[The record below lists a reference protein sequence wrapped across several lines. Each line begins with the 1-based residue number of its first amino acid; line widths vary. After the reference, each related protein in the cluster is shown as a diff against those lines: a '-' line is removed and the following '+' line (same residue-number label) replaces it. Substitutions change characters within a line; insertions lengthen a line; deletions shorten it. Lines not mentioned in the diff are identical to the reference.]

1 MTIKKLFAPILFS
14 FSLSA
19 PLIQAYEPL
28 DRIVAVVDDGVI
40 LKSELDAKLVS
51 VKRQL
56 KKSQTPSDQVLKSQ
70 VLDRLIL
77 DSIQLQMAQKAG
89 VRVSD
94 NLLNQTM
101 ERVAKQNKMSLTEF
115 KAALKKDGIP
125 YSEAREQIR
134 QEMIISQVH
143 KGRVGARINVSDKEI
158 DNFLS
163 SGIGKA
169 QTSAEYRLGH
179 ILVAMP
185 SKPSPEELKSA
196 QQKIKSIYNQ
206 LKKGA
211 DFKKLAVSNS
221 DSPSA
226 LKGGDLG
233 WRKELELPSLF
244 ADVAPRLPLNG
255 VSDPI
260 RNASGFHIVK
270 LLEKRG
276 GSSVMVPQTHV
287 RHILIQTNEI
297 RDEAQAKTF
306 IHQLRKRIQNGE
318 PFEAIAN
325 QYTDD
330 PGSSVNGGD
339 LGWVSPGDMVPVFEE
354 MMKNTPVNQISRP
367 FLTQFG
373 WHILEVMEHRDQD
386 MGEQFQRNQA
396 KHYIF
401 NRKFE
406 EELPIWLN
414 EIKAEAFVE
423 IKDL

>member
-1 MTIKKLFAPILFS
+1 MIIRKFCLSFFLS
-14 FSLSA
+14 FSLISA
-19 PLIQAYEPL
+19 EVASYETL
-28 DRIVAVVDDGVI
+28 DRIIAVVDDGVI
-40 LKSELDAKLVS
+40 LKSELDAKMIS

-56 KKSQTPSDQVLKSQ
+56 KGSQLPSDDVLKSQ
-70 VLDRLIL
+70 VLDKLVL
-77 DSIQLQMAQKAG
+77 DSIQLQMAEKAG

-101 ERVAKQNKMSLTEF
+101 ERVAKQNKMTLDQF
-115 KAALKKDGIP
+115 KQALRKDGIP
-125 YSEAREQIR
+125 YQEAREQIR

-143 KGRVGARINVSDKEI
+143 KGRVGARINVSEKEV

-163 SGIGKA
+163 SGVGKA
-169 QTSAEYRLGH
+169 TTSAEYRLGH
-179 ILVAMP
+179 ILVSMP
-185 SKPSPEELKSA
+185 SKPTSDELEAA
-196 QQKIKSIYNQ
+196 QNKVNNIYKQ

-211 DFKKLAVSNS
+211 DFKKLAISSS
-221 DSPSA
+221 DSPTA

-244 ADVAPRLPLNG
+244 ADVAPKLASNG
-255 VSDPI
+255 ISKPI

-276 GSSVMVPQTHV
+276 GSSVIIPQTHV

-297 RDEAQAKTF
+297 RDETQAKAF
-306 IHQLRKRIQNGE
+306 INELRKRIVKGE

-330 PGSSVNGGD
+330 PGSSGNGGD
-339 LGWVSPGDMVPVFEE
+339 LGWVSPGDMVPTFEE
-354 MMKNTPVNQISRP
+354 MMKNTPQNRISRP

-373 WHILEVMEHRDQD
+373 WHILEVLEHRDHD